1 MRVALVHYWLVGD
14 RGGEKVLK
22 ALYEMYP
29 TATIFTH
36 VFDRAAVNPIFQNA
50 DVRTSMVQTL
60 PFARSKYQLYL
71 PFMPMALEGLDLQ
84 GYDLVISTES
94 GPAKGVI
101 PAPQARHFCYVHSPM
116 RYIWNMYAESMRR
129 SNIAVRTL
137 FPAISNYLRTWDV
150 ASAARVDAFAAN
162 SHAVKARIARYWRRD
177 AEVIAPPVAVQDFP
191 VTPQHEGFY
200 LYVSE
205 LVDYKRADL
214 VVDAFTAS
222 GRPLVVIGDGP
233 QMKALRARAGANVKL
248 LGRVDFAS
256 LRAHYAACRAFVFA
270 AEEDF
275 GIVPVEAMACG
286 KPVIAFGKGGALDT
300 VRPGVSGLLFP
311 DQTPQAL
318 NAAIAAFE
326 DNAGAFDPHAIRAHA
341 ETFDVPVFKA
351 KMAAALDR
359 LMGA

>member
-22 ALYEMYP
+22 ALYELFP
-29 TATIFTH
+29 QAVIFTH
-36 VFDRAAVNPIFQNA
+36 VFDRENVNPIFKDA
-50 DVRTSMVQTL
+50 PVRTSSIARL
-60 PFARSKYQLYL
+60 PFARSKYQVYL
-71 PFMPMALEGLDLQ
+71 PFMPIALEGLDLQ
-84 GYDLVISTES
+84 DFDLVISTES
-94 GPAKGVI
+94 GPAKGII
-101 PAPQARHFCYVHSPM
+101 PAPHAKHFCYVHSPM
-116 RYIWNMYAESMRR
+116 RYIWNMYADSMRR
-129 SNIAVRTL
+129 SNIAIRTL
-137 FPAISNYLRTWDV
+137 FPPIASWLRTWDV

-162 SHAVKARIARYWRRD
+162 SSIVKARIARYWGRD
-177 AEVIAPPVAVQDFP
+177 SQIIHPPVATADFP

-205 LVDYKRADL
+205 LVDYKRADI

-233 QMKALRARAGANVKL
+233 QMKDLRRRAGPNVNL

-286 KPVIAFGKGGALDT
+286 KPVIAYGKGGALDT
-300 VRPGVSGLLFP
+300 VKPGLSGVLFSE
-311 DQTPQAL
+311 QSAAAL
-318 NAAIAAFE
+318 NMAVSAFE
-326 DNAGAFDPHAIRAHA
+326 DSANAFDPHRIRAHA
-341 ETFDVPVFKA
+341 ETFDVSVFKA
-351 KMAAALDR
+351 Q
-359 LMGA
+359 MGAAIERLVG

>member
-29 TATIFTH
+29 GATVFTH
-36 VFDRAAVNPIFQNA
+36 VFDPNAAPACFRTA
-50 DVRTSMVQTL
+50 DVRTSFIDRL
-60 PFARSKYQLYL
+60 PAAQSKYQLYL

-84 GYDLVISTES
+84 DFDLVISTES
-94 GPAKGVI
+94 GPAKGII
-101 PAPQARHFCYVHSPM
+101 PAPHARHFCYVHSPM
-116 RYIWNMYAESMRR
+116 RYIWNMYADSMRR
-129 SNIAVRTL
+129 SNFAIRTL
-137 FPAISNYLRTWDV
+137 FPAIANYLRTWDV

-162 SHAVKARIARYWRRD
+162 SNAVKARIARYWRRD
-177 AEVIAPPVAVQDFP
+177 AEVIHPPVAVQDFSL
-191 VTPQHEGFY
+191 TPTHEGFY

-222 GRPLVVIGDGP
+222 KRPLIVIGDGP
-233 QMKALRARAGANVKL
+233 QMPLLRERAGPNVTL
-248 LGRVDFAS
+248 LGRVDFTT

-300 VRPGVSGLLFP
+300 VKPNVSGLLFQE
-311 DQTPQAL
+311 QTVSAL
-318 NAAIAAFE
+318 NAAVEAFE
-326 DNAGAFDPHAIRAHA
+326 AAPAQFDPHAIRAHA
-341 ETFDVPVFKA
+341 EGFDTPVFKNA
-351 KMAAALDR
+351 MARAIER
-359 LMGA
+359 LVG